1 MSYLGR
7 TGKLSQR
14 AYKKSTFLATA
25 GQTLKTGLSY
35 SSGSIEVYING
46 LLMTDTVDYTATN
59 GNSVTFIVALTI
71 NDEVTIVSLKT
82 YVVADHYTRAEVDS
96 LLNFEVDGGVA
107 TSTYLA
113 TQSVNG
119 GSANG

>member
-1 MSYLGR
+1 
-7 TGKLSQR
+7 
-14 AYKKSTFLATA
+14 
-25 GQTLKTGLSY
+25 
-35 SSGSIEVYING
+35 
-46 LLMTDTVDYTATN
+46 MTDTVDYTATN

>member
-1 MSYLGR
+1 MSYIGR
-7 TGKLSQR
+7 TGKVSRR
-14 AYKKSTFLATA
+14 AEEKVSFLATA
-25 GQTLKTGLSY
+25 GQTVKPGLSY
-35 SSGSIEVYING
+35 ISTLVTVTVNG
-46 LLMTDTVDYTATN
+46 ITLTDVTDYTATN
-59 GNSVTFIVALTI
+59 GNSITFTVALSA
-71 NDEVTIVSLKT
+71 NDEVTVTSVKT
-82 YVVADHYTRAEVDS
+82 FVIADHYTRAQVNS